1 MITAIQASRKTNEN
15 TIEAAL
21 SESAMETQKIQQ
33 DAGTNVVSTVRDFR
47 AFNSVTTP
55 PIERRAII
63 QSTRVPSLEPSRRK
77 RKSSLRNNE
86 EIFQSI
92 KNGRATPGALI
103 ALQAKIV
110 AESGVQTGS
119 RCSRKDDRRNW
130 QCPLMAKEG
139 HTLCEHHIFLK
150 ERKKAQHAED
160 ARIHKSE
167 KMSKRL
173 QEVPDLIVLSHVP
186 KSPESE
192 QEQEDVVADHVVEAL
207 VTLKSHVPTDAACQY
222 LTQAIAGYRQ
232 AGDRQA
238 GEGTVKDDEPK
249 RTSEK
254 LLQHLFT
261 SAPKRRHVAA
271 KKTAVNAPPLK
282 ENGKSTQPPAIP
294 PLPMQYGFRRKTVKN
309 KSLLSF

>member
-1 MITAIQASRKTNEN
+1 
-15 TIEAAL
+15 
-21 SESAMETQKIQQ
+21 METQKIYP
-33 DAGTNVVSTVRDFR
+33 DAGTKVSTMIDFR
-47 AFNSVTTP
+47 AFDSVTTP
-55 PIERRAII
+55 PTKRRALV
-63 QSTRVPSLEPSRRK
+63 QSSRLPSLEPARRK
-77 RKSSLRNNE
+77 RKSSLRNDE
-86 EIFQSI
+86 DIFQNI

-103 ALQAKIV
+103 ALQAKII
-110 AESGVQTGS
+110 AELGVQTGA

-150 ERKKAQHAED
+150 ERKKAQHTED
-160 ARIHKSE
+160 ARVNKNE

-173 QEVPDLIVLSHVP
+173 QETVPDLIALGHVP
-186 KSPESE
+186 KSPETE
-192 QEQEDVVADHVVEAL
+192 HEDVVADHIVEAL

-222 LTQAIAGYRQ
+222 LTQTIAGHRQ
-232 AGDRQA
+232 G
-238 GEGTVKDDEPK
+238 GEVIVKEDEPK

-271 KKTAVNAPPLK
+271 KKTAVNHGPLVK
-282 ENGKSTQPPAIP
+282 ENGQSAQSPAIP
-294 PLPMQYGFRRKTVKN
+294 PLPMQYGFRRKSVKN